1 MATILVEKNHTI
13 GLEEA
18 KIRAK
23 DLLDKFH
30 AKLSHMIS
38 EVSWNP
44 EGTRGTAKGKMF
56 TAEFA
61 VTDTTVMVKIDLGLL
76 ASAMKGTIETTVR
89 DSVNRK
95 FP

>member
-18 KIRAK
+18 KVRSK
-23 DLLDKFH
+23 ELLEKFH
-30 AKLSHMIS
+30 TKLGNMIS

-44 EGTRGTAKGKMF
+44 EGTKGTAKGKMF
-56 TAEFA
+56 SAEFA
-61 VTDTTVMVKIDLGLL
+61 VTDTTVSVKIELGLL
-76 ASAMKGTIETTVR
+76 AGAMKGTIEQTVR
-89 DSVNRK
+89 QSLDKK